1 MILFAPSILS
11 ADFSHLGNDILRT
24 REGGAQIVH
33 IDVMDGSFVPQLTF
47 GDPVIRSIRP
57 VTDQLFDVHLMVWH
71 PERYVKRMADCGAD
85 LITFHLEA
93 AEDPRAVIDA
103 IHAAGKKAGLAIKP
117 ATPVE
122 AVRPLAEAIDMLLVM
137 TVEPGFGGQS
147 YIPASTGR
155 IAAARRMFAGLDR
168 ETDIEVDGGIKTDN
182 VRVVLD
188 AGANVIVAGSAVY
201 RGDIR
206 NNTRKFM
213 EDFALWEAEN
223 E

>member
-1 MILFAPSILS
+1 
-11 ADFSHLGNDILRT
+11 
-24 REGGAQIVH
+24 
-33 IDVMDGSFVPQLTF
+33 
-47 GDPVIRSIRP
+47 
-57 VTDQLFDVHLMVWH
+57 
-71 PERYVKRMADCGAD
+71 
-85 LITFHLEA
+85 
-93 AEDPRAVIDA
+93 
-103 IHAAGKKAGLAIKP
+103 
-117 ATPVE
+117 
-122 AVRPLAEAIDMLLVM
+122 
-137 TVEPGFGGQS
+137 
-147 YIPASTGR
+147 
-155 IAAARRMFAGLDR
+155 MFAGLDR

>member
-11 ADFSHLGNDILRT
+11 ADFSHLGDDILRT

-93 AEDPRAVIDA
+93 AEDPRAVI
-103 IHAAGKKAGLAIKP
+103 
-117 ATPVE
+117 E
-122 AVRPLAEAIDMLLVM
+122 LLVM

>member
-11 ADFSHLGNDILRT
+11 ADFSHLGDDILRT

-93 AEDPRAVIDA
+93 AEDPR
-103 IHAAGKKAGLAIKP
+103 
-117 ATPVE
+117 
-122 AVRPLAEAIDMLLVM
+122 R
-137 TVEPGFGGQS
+137 
-147 YIPASTGR
+147 
-155 IAAARRMFAGLDR
+155 
-168 ETDIEVDGGIKTDN
+168 
-182 VRVVLD
+182 
-188 AGANVIVAGSAVY
+188 
-201 RGDIR
+201 
-206 NNTRKFM
+206 
-213 EDFALWEAEN
+213 
-223 E
+223 